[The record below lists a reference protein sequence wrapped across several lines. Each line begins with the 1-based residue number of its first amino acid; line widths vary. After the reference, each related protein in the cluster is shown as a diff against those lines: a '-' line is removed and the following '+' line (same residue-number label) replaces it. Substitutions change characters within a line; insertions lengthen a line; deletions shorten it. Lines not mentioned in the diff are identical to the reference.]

1 MEPNYRRHT
10 KNLKKWISNDEVVE
24 KPLQKTIFQALTD
37 ATSTDQAVA
46 FLPIR

>member
-10 KNLKKWISNDEVVE
+10 KNLKKWISNDEDVE

-37 ATSTDQAVA
+37 AADQAAA
-46 FLPIR
+46 FLSIR